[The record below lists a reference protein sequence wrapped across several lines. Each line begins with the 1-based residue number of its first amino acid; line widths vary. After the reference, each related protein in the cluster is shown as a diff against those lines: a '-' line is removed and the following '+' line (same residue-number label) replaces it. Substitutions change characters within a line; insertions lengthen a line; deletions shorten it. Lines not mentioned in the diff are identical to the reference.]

1 MLLKPGTENQEY
13 FFMFSGVDKVLHLSI
28 FIVLGVFY
36 LLAFPKTTKTNYPGI
51 SYYNERLKEIGE
63 ELGFTEKLT
72 SYVSRHSMAMTLQT
86 NGVPREMI
94 SQVMGHKDLETTN
107 TYLDSFGDVEIEK
120 MTINSLYKINVN
132 L

>member
-1 MLLKPGTENQEY
+1 
-13 FFMFSGVDKVLHLSI
+13 
-28 FIVLGVFY
+28 
-36 LLAFPKTTKTNYPGI
+36 
-51 SYYNERLKEIGE
+51 
-63 ELGFTEKLT
+63 
-72 SYVSRHSMAMTLQT
+72 MAMTLQT
-86 NGVPREMI
+86 NAVPREMI